1 MSSDWQTAAE
11 RLNRYVRQDH
21 ALGLRLAAL
30 QKEQARNDKLA
41 FKLEEGRIYGLRQ
54 QYYDFILQRQLGA
67 EMQKKHTE
75 PHW

>member
-1 MSSDWQTAAE
+1 M
-11 RLNRYVRQDH
+11 
-21 ALGLRLAAL
+21 RLAAL